1 MNKVIRDFAIQAGAV
16 PGPGYVTDP
25 ATGNSI
31 WTEGARLHTTD
42 LDVEKFAALLI
53 SEASAVAW
61 FAEQYNIGMPT
72 PASLQIKEKF
82 GVE

>member
-1 MNKVIRDFAIQAGAV
+1 MNQLIREFAIQAGAI

-25 ATGNSI
+25 TTGNSV
-31 WTEGARLHTTD
+31 WTAGARIHTD
-42 LDVEKFAALLI
+42 ELDVEKFATLLI
-53 SEASAVAW
+53 SEASTIAW